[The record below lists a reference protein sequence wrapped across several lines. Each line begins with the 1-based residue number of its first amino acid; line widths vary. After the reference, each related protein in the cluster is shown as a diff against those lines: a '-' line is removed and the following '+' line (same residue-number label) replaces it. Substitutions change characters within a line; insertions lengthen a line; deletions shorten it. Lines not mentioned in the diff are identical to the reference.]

1 MKLQSLIVSA
11 AATLLSTAAVTQAAT
26 TVTIGTVNN
35 GDMIVM
41 QKLSA
46 RFEAENPD
54 IDLNW
59 VVLEENVLRQRLT
72 TDIATGSGQFDVV
85 TIGTYEVP
93 IWGGKDWLVPLEGL
107 PGDYDLDDVLQ
118 SIRDGL
124 SHEGKLYA
132 LPFYAESSMTF
143 YNSSLLEKAGL
154 SMPDQPTW
162 DQVKVMASK
171 IHDPGNGVYGIC
183 LRGKPGWGENM
194 ALVSTM
200 VNTFGGRW
208 FDENWKPELDSPEWQ
223 QAVGLYIEL
232 QQKYGPPGASSNGF
246 NENQALFSSG
256 KCGIWIDATSAAG
269 GLYNRSESQV
279 ADNVGFAQA
288 PVAVTSHGNHWLWSW
303 ALAIPKTSDAKAAA
317 QKFMTWATSK
327 SYIEMV
333 GASEGWASV
342 PPGTR
347 KSTYANPKYKAAAP
361 FAPAVLEA
369 IQTADPTKPSVQ
381 PVPYTGVQYVGI
393 PEFQSIGTQVGQTIA
408 GALAGQ
414 MTVKQALKSVQSS
427 VSRTMR
433 RAGYPK
439 K

>member
-1 MKLQSLIVSA
+1 MKINTLIGFA
-11 AATLLSTAAVTQAAT
+11 AGTLLSSAAVTHAAT

-35 GDMIVM
+35 ADMIVM
-41 QKLSA
+41 QKLSSK
-46 RFEAENPD
+46 FEEENPD
-54 IDLNW
+54 IKLDW

-107 PGDYDLDDVLQ
+107 PADYDLDDVLQ
-118 SIRDGL
+118 SIRNGL
-124 SHEGKLYA
+124 SHEGQLYA

-143 YNSSLLEKAGL
+143 YNSALVEKAGFT
-154 SMPDQPTW
+154 MPDQPTW
-162 DQVKVMASK
+162 DQIKEMAAK
-171 IHDPGNGVYGIC
+171 IHDPDNGVYGVC

-208 FDENWKPELDSPEWQ
+208 FDENWKPELDSPEGQ
-223 QAVGLYIEL
+223 QAVSFYIDL
-232 QQKYGPPGASSNGF
+232 QQNYGPPGASSNGF

-256 KCGIWIDATSAAG
+256 KCGIWVDATSAAG

-279 ADNVGFAQA
+279 ADHVGFAQA
-288 PVAVTSHGNHWLWSW
+288 PVQVTPHGNHWLWSW
-303 ALAIPKTSDAKAAA
+303 ALAIPKTSDAKEAA

-327 SYIEMV
+327 AYIEMV
-333 GASEGWASV
+333 GESEGWASV

-347 KSTYANPKYKAAAP
+347 TSTYDNPKYTEAAP
-361 FAPAVLEA
+361 FAGAVLEA
-369 IQTADPTKPSVQ
+369 IKTADPTAPSAK

-393 PEFQSIGTQVGQTIA
+393 PEFQSIGTQVGQTLA

-414 MTVKQALKSVQSS
+414 MTVEQALKSVQSS
-427 VSRTMR
+427 VARTMQ
-433 RAGYPK
+433 RAGYGK
-439 K
+439 